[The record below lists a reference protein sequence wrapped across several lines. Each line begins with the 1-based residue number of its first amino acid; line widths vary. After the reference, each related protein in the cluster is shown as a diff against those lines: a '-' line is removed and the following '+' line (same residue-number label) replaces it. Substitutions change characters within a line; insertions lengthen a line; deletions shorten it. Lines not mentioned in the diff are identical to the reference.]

1 MTTSTLSG
9 LLQRPAI
16 EQAALVRSG
25 EVSAAELVEASLAAI
40 GRSELNAFV
49 TVCGERALAAA
60 AEVRPGDPRPL
71 CGVPVAIK
79 DLGYAVEG
87 VPVTHGSAAFGD
99 WVPGHDAPHVRG
111 LKEAGAIVVG
121 RTATPELGLRP
132 VTESLRHGVTRNPRD
147 PELMSG
153 GSSGGSAAAVGGGLV
168 GLADGSDMGGSI
180 RIPAACCGV
189 VGLKPGRGVVDNGP
203 DVGDA
208 LGEMMTAGALTRTVR
223 DAAAA
228 LDAMTAQD
236 AYAAAAE
243 RPPGR
248 VTVRVARRAPNG
260 VPVDPEPRAAVSRA
274 AGLLADLGH
283 DVEEHTPAW
292 DDDRFARAWNTAGMA
307 AVRYMIRRLARAEG
321 READLTKLEPANR
334 AWIADGPPVEGA
346 DLFEAMD
353 DLRAYARRILTGWDA
368 GTVLLCPT
376 LTRLPARLGEL
387 RQQTGVTDDAVR
399 FSALVRIWN
408 VTGQPAIS
416 LPIGDGAV
424 QLVAAPGREDLL
436 LPLAAQLEGAAR

>member
-9 LLQRPAI
+9 LLERPAT
-16 EQAALVRSG
+16 EQAERVRSG
-25 EVSAAELVEASLAAI
+25 EVSASELVEASLAAI
-40 GRSELNAFV
+40 DRSELNAFV

-60 AEVRPGDPRPL
+60 AQVRPGDPRPL
-71 CGVPVAIK
+71 CGVPIAIK
-79 DLGYAVEG
+79 DLIYAVEG
-87 VPVTHGSAAFGD
+87 VRVMHGSAAFGD
-99 WVPGHDAPHVRG
+99 WVADHDAPHVRG
-111 LKEAGAIVVG
+111 LRAAGAIIVG

-147 PELMSG
+147 PRLMSG

-208 LGEMMTAGALTRTVR
+208 LGETMTAGTLTRTVE
-223 DAAAA
+223 DAAVA
-228 LDAMTAQD
+228 LDAMSGGEYVTASG
-236 AYAAAAE
+236 
-243 RPPGR
+243 RTPGR
-248 VTVRVARRAPNG
+248 VTIHVAFAAPNG
-260 VPVDPEPRAAVSRA
+260 VPVDAEPRAAVAHA
-274 AGLLADLGH
+274 ADLLAGLGH
-283 DVEEHTPAW
+283 DVQERTPVW
-292 DDDRFARAWNTAGMA
+292 DDERFSRAWNLAGMA
-307 AVRYMIRRLARAEG
+307 GIRYMIRRLARMEG
-321 READLTKLEPANR
+321 VDADLSQLEPANR
-334 AWIADGPPVEGA
+334 AWIADGPPVDGA

-368 GTVLLCPT
+368 TTVLLCPT
-376 LTRLPARLGEL
+376 LTRLPAELGEL

-408 VTGQPAIS
+408 VTGQPALS
-416 LPIGDGAV
+416 LPLGPTGV

-436 LPLAAQLEGAAR
+436 LSLAAQLEGAAR